1 MDNEVPRKAP
11 VSILVRG
18 PSEAE
23 EPESPPVLQVAS
35 PSVDGPPN
43 EATARLR
50 AATLL
55 FGVSLLFRWGE
66 AYWWAWYVHV
76 VWDPGYLEPVATVSG
91 WQEVLWY
98 LETMF
103 LETWMVDQYRYMLM
117 ESGPFPLLFIVM
129 RHLMPFA
136 LAATLV
142 FAWVKHDQLHA
153 VLEKVGTFTAAYA
166 VVVGLVMLNILNVG
180 VWTYGPDV
188 AMEMF
193 WGSIGFWGAI
203 LTGLVLH
210 PRLVPLPNWAVLN
223 DGLVPREYTTMP
235 PKGMEFT
242 SDGKPTHA
250 PSLGAMVL
258 YYLPF
263 LYLYSV
269 VISVNRG
276 GDDDALFLG
285 TVLPLV
291 GFFVG
296 LFQFRLDFFKGFLK
310 NLLFCVPMAFAF
322 GLAGFIGVFGEPDG
336 IENILLLVIL
346 PNLYLPR
353 KHHVAKDHARALGA
367 AHAAPLGTLVVMMG
381 LVIGVIMRYGF

>member
-1 MDNEVPRKAP
+1 MDSEVPRKAP

-18 PSEAE
+18 PSEVE

-43 EATARLR
+43 EATPRLR

-55 FGVSLLFRWGE
+55 FGLSLLFRWGE

-76 VWDPGYLEPVATVSG
+76 VWDPGYLEPVATFTG
-91 WQEVLWY
+91 WQEVLGY
-98 LETMF
+98 LEAMF

-142 FAWVKHDQLHA
+142 FAWVKHDRLHA

-166 VVVGLVMLNILNVG
+166 VV
-180 VWTYGPDV
+180 
-188 AMEMF
+188 
-193 WGSIGFWGAI
+193 
-203 LTGLVLH
+203 
-210 PRLVPLPNWAVLN
+210 PLPNWAVLN
-223 DGLVPREYTTMP
+223 DGLVPWENTTTP

-250 PSLGAMVL
+250 PSLGAMVV

-296 LFQFRLDFFKGFLK
+296 LFQFRLDFFKGLLR

-336 IENILLLVIL
+336 IENILLLAIL

-381 LVIGVIMRYGF
+381 LVTGVIMRYGF